1 MIPLSFKSEK
11 WIDEMEE
18 IMKKKWISLLLCAVL
33 AGTMPACSKPADD
46 PAQNEEPSSRLTAV
60 SDEEFEGWLNDYI
73 VDVCENDY
81 TTAHHYFER
90 PEDYGIDVSKCR
102 ITLGSYTPDE
112 ESEKFTESVLRTLNS
127 WKTDELSDTNKK
139 IYEQLYWMYD
149 VSERSS
155 EEKYAYIEPIWSQ
168 TSGVPGTLTDFFSEY
183 QLFREEDI
191 DPLVEL
197 INDVPRYVETAREYS
212 EKQAEQG
219 MFRLNKDDII
229 TVCENM
235 LSTSDDSPVTHEL
248 DEEVDNLGLS
258 EEKSEAAKKK
268 INDALQASFF
278 PSFQTMIDIINSLE
292 DKIVP
297 IEGLANYENGKEY
310 YEILL
315 EYYSGSDEKEKDI
328 YDNLY
333 AAMNSF
339 SLEYR
344 NLSKENP
351 DAVEEG
357 LSLSTSFTK
366 VSEIMPFLED
376 NYGKLFPSIPDLN
389 YEIKPLSNEQSKD
402 GVVAYFVVPP
412 IDSKRTYEIRY
423 NARDYGDDP
432 GAISFYNTMA
442 HEGIPGHMY
451 QTQYEKDN
459 FKLTAQYFLNC
470 MGMQEGYATYA
481 AFQANDWLKLDDD
494 AKRVWYINESYSNMM
509 ILLMDLQINY
519 DGVSLEEFQQIWDQD
534 LTGLYNQLAEN
545 PGIFFSYYYGCYQ
558 IEQLEQKAK
567 DALGDRFS
575 PVAFNE
581 ALLRNGNL
589 KFSLIE
595 ESIQEYIDSIDT
607 GSSKKDNKDE
617 EDETKTDE
625 DNTSSDEEAEAE
637 EV

>member
-1 MIPLSFKSEK
+1 
-11 WIDEMEE
+11 
-18 IMKKKWISLLLCAVL
+18 MKRKWISLLLCAVM
-33 AGTMPACSKPADD
+33 AASSASCSKAP
-46 PAQNEEPSSRLTAV
+46 QEEAPKTEVPSSNISAV
-60 SDEEFEGWLNDYI
+60 SDEEFEGWLNEYI
-73 VDVCENDY
+73 VEVCENDY
-81 TTAHHYFER
+81 TTAHHYFEK
-90 PEDYGIDVSKCR
+90 PEDYGIDVSKAR

-112 ESEKFTESVLRTLNS
+112 EDEEFTASVLRTLNG
-127 WKTDELSDTNKK
+127 WKTDNLNDTNRK
-139 IYEQLYWMYD
+139 IFEQLYWMYD
-149 VSERSS
+149 VSQRSS
-155 EEKYAYIEPIWSQ
+155 DEKFTYLEPIWSQ

-183 QLFREEDI
+183 QLFTKNDI

-197 INDVPRYVETAREYS
+197 INDVPRYVETARDYS
-212 EKQAEQG
+212 EKQAELG
-219 MFRLNKDDII
+219 LFRLNEEDIL

-235 LSTSDDSPVTHEL
+235 LATSDDSPVTHEL
-248 DEEVDNLGLS
+248 YEEVDALGLS
-258 EEKSEAAKKK
+258 EEETDAAKKK
-268 INDALQASFF
+268 IDDALQASFF
-278 PSFQTMIDIINSLE
+278 PSFQTMIDIITSLE

-297 IEGLANYENGKEY
+297 IEGLAAYENGQEY

-315 EYYSGSDEKEKDI
+315 EYYTGSEEKEKDI

-333 AAMNSF
+333 KAMNSL

-344 NLSKENP
+344 SMTKENEETV
-351 DAVEEG
+351 AEG
-357 LSLSTSFTK
+357 LSLTTPFTK

-376 NYGKLFPSIPDLN
+376 NYGKLFPSVPELS
-389 YEIKPLSNEQSKD
+389 YEIKPLSNEQAKD

-412 IDSKRTYEIRY
+412 IDSERTYEIRY

-432 GAISFYNTMA
+432 SAISFYNTMA

-451 QTQYEKDN
+451 QTQFEKDN
-459 FKLTAQYFLNC
+459 FTLTAQYFLNC

-481 AFQANDWLKLDDD
+481 AFQANDWLKLNDD
-494 AKRVWYINESYSNMM
+494 AKRVWYINETYSNMM

-575 PVAFNE
+575 PIAFNE

-595 ESIQEYIDSIDT
+595 ESIQEYIDSI
-607 GSSKKDNKDE
+607 GVSSKDKSSASDA
-617 EDETKTDE
+617 DE
-625 DNTSSDEEAEAE
+625 DKESTDSDSSDSEDSEAEA
-637 EV
+637 V